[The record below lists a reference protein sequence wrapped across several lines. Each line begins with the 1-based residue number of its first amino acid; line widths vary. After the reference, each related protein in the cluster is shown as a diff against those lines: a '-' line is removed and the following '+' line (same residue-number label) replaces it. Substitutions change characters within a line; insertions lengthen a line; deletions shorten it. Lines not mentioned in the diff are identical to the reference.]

1 MARDVVTKKGEVVR
15 LLNPYEKSK
24 KYAYELKH
32 QILITNFKDVKKNKD
47 GSPKRISDSQ
57 ISFRRGYLKAR
68 SDNAKAYKHNNSK
81 MVGAIPRKSNSVIV
95 PDPFK

>member
-32 QILITNFKDVKKNKD
+32 QILITNFKDVKKNKMVHQNE
-47 GSPKRISDSQ
+47 SLI
-57 ISFRRGYLKAR
+57 LKLLL
-68 SDNAKAYKHNNSK
+68 D
-81 MVGAIPRKSNSVIV
+81 VDI
-95 PDPFK
+95 